1 MFASRCFLRRAALL
15 SLVFSALSR
24 LGSSLLSADF
34 HDFQPAL
41 VASVMLSGLFKRFE
55 LPPADPKKAKLT
67 EPILESLM
75 SFKVVV
81 RPLAI
86 GASDSCCDE
95 TGNCR

>member
-34 HDFQPAL
+34 QPAL

-55 LPPADPKKAKLT
+55 LPPADPNKAKLK